1 MNIYNVCNKREE
13 DYEKEVR
20 PCDGGCADGFIL
32 SSLWWFFVECNDGSS
47 YYCGSD
53 DGCGN

>member
-20 PCDGGCADGFIL
+20 PCDGGCADGF
-32 SSLWWFFVECNDGSS
+32 GSS
-47 YYCGSD
+47 
-53 DGCGN
+53 